1 MGVFVR
7 SSYLLKAFSCLA
19 LCVLAGCGGGSEPG
33 NPSAA
38 GIPEIS
44 HFAATPPSITLGASS
59 ALSWT
64 VSGAT
69 SLTIS
74 PGVGSVTGQTSHQ
87 VTPTATGAITYTLS
101 ATNAEGTDTA
111 LVLLM
116 VTAAPGGEI
125 TPTQHTKAVILSLV
139 AIPENSQTT
148 LAYDYAENIGDG
160 RGITFG
166 IIGFT
171 TGTYDGNEWLH
182 HYTQL
187 NATNRLAKYI
197 PALDAIDA
205 GPHPGGLSADVTGLD
220 NFISDFEASLNDAHF
235 KQSQLDKMD
244 ELYWNPALARARN
257 LGVQLNITLSELFDA
272 CVNHGEGGMA
282 DIVADTNAAMGG
294 TPKTG
299 IDEVLWLKK
308 FLDLRYEVLSGDD
321 TWQGAVDRIEMYRRI
336 LNTGNTSLTTPFTAI
351 CYGDTFTVTGEG
363 ILD

>member
-1 MGVFVR
+1 MGVFAR
-7 SSYLLKAFSCLA
+7 SSHSLKAFSCLA
-19 LCVLAGCGGGSEPG
+19 LCALVGCGGGSESG
-33 NPSAA
+33 NPPTA

-44 HFAATPPSITLGASS
+44 YFAATPPSITLGASS
-59 ALSWT
+59 TLSWT
-64 VSGAT
+64 VSGAE

-74 PGVGSVTGQTSHQ
+74 PSVGSVTGQTTRQ
-87 VTPTATGAITYTLS
+87 VTPIATGAHTYTLT
-101 ATNAEGTDTA
+101 ATNAKGTDTA

-116 VTAAPGGEI
+116 VTAAPGGDI
-125 TPTQHTKAVILSLV
+125 TPTQHTKAVILSMV

-187 NATNRLAKYI
+187 NAGNRLAKYI

-220 NFISDFEASLNDAHF
+220 NFISDFHASLNDTHF

-244 ELYWNPALARARN
+244 ELYWNPALAKARS
-257 LGVQLNITLSELFDA
+257 LGIQMNITLSELFDA

-294 TPKTG
+294 SPKTG
-299 IDEVLWLKK
+299 VDEIQWLTK
-308 FLDLRYEVLSGDD
+308 FLDLRFEVLDSDA
-321 TWQGAVDRIEMYRRI
+321 TWQGATDRIGMYRR
-336 LNTGNTSLTTPFTAI
+336 LLATGNTSLATPFTVT
-351 CYGDTFTVTGEG
+351 CYGDSFTVTGEG
-363 ILD
+363 IF